1 MIKTASEFSNF
12 DVFVIVKELDSIL
25 RNGTIL
31 NVYKVGD
38 LLILKINTYSGKK
51 NLIIQK
57 DSRINLTEY
66 EYPVPNYP
74 SQYIISLRKFL
85 KNRRILK
92 ISQHE
97 FDRII
102 IIELSNRDNKSWK
115 FVIEL
120 FNKGNYL
127 LLDEN
132 NFIIIAKKYKKFR
145 DRDLLARKEYYF
157 PKSQRIDFLTL
168 KKDDFI
174 ELFKD
179 SDVEIVRDMSRNIHI
194 SGLYS
199 EEVCYSANI
208 DKKLHGKELNNDNYE
223 QLYESFKK
231 LRNKLLFGEINAH
244 IIFDQHGNQIYVL
257 PFELEI
263 LKEYERKNYNSFNHA
278 VDEYFSKIDSDAL
291 LSPKDQKV
299 ESQIKSLKKILKSQ
313 QEYLKELKSKKERY
327 YKIGDLIFSKL
338 NSLEKLKSVILE
350 AKQKG
355 YQWEEISTKLE
366 KAKLENL
373 NGTEFFEKII
383 PSTNQLLIKI
393 NNNEVFIDLKKSI
406 GENAN
411 NIYLKGKKAER
422 KIRGTIN
429 AIAETE
435 EKIDKLKLEKESIV
449 TKVEFL
455 IKKPKKKWYEKFRW
469 FQSSD
474 GFLVVGGRDAS
485 SNENLYKKYLE
496 SNDLVLHTEFAGS
509 PLTFIKNPEN
519 KEIPNSTIKE
529 AADFVASYSR
539 AWKENWGYVDVFY
552 IKPEQISKSPPPGEF
567 LPKGSF
573 MISGKKNFIK
583 NSKTELAMGLD
594 LVEIKDNKNN
604 EIELIYPKLIYGPTD
619 VINRKF
625 NQYIVIIPSKT
636 GMSKGK
642 LAKEIKSFFI
652 NNTDK
657 ELKKWVNLLSLDEII
672 ICLPAGNS
680 KVKSST

>member
-208 DKKLHGKELNNDNYE
+208 DKKLHGKELNSDNCE

-313 QEYLKELKSKKERY
+313 QEYLKELKSEKERY

-373 NGTEFFEKII
+373 NGTEFFEKVI

-422 KIRGTIN
+422 K
-429 AIAETE
+429 
-435 EKIDKLKLEKESIV
+435 
-449 TKVEFL
+449 
-455 IKKPKKKWYEKFRW
+455 
-469 FQSSD
+469 
-474 GFLVVGGRDAS
+474 
-485 SNENLYKKYLE
+485 
-496 SNDLVLHTEFAGS
+496 
-509 PLTFIKNPEN
+509 
-519 KEIPNSTIKE
+519 
-529 AADFVASYSR
+529 
-539 AWKENWGYVDVFY
+539 
-552 IKPEQISKSPPPGEF
+552 
-567 LPKGSF
+567 
-573 MISGKKNFIK
+573 
-583 NSKTELAMGLD
+583 
-594 LVEIKDNKNN
+594 
-604 EIELIYPKLIYGPTD
+604 
-619 VINRKF
+619 
-625 NQYIVIIPSKT
+625 
-636 GMSKGK
+636 
-642 LAKEIKSFFI
+642 
-652 NNTDK
+652 
-657 ELKKWVNLLSLDEII
+657 
-672 ICLPAGNS
+672 
-680 KVKSST
+680 